1 MINSIIHPNFI
12 EFNQTSFRLYLSASG
27 NDEMWQRIHI
37 ENKIKDV
44 KQVAFLH
51 NVLNDAIAEI
61 NGIFTIQVSISSI
74 SAKSN

>member
-1 MINSIIHPNFI
+1 MINSINRLNFI

-27 NDEMWQRIHI
+27 KDEMWQRVNI
-37 ENKIKDV
+37 ENKIKV
-44 KQVAFLH
+44 IKKVAFLH